1 MQSTA
6 AITIL
11 ETYRMK
17 LREIQRISRLIK
29 NKQKNYRSVIML
41 RFDNVIETRSGGN
54 SNQSEPV
61 PTLVIFLTLC

>member
-29 NKQKNYRSVIML
+29 NKQKNYSSVIML
-41 RFDNVIETRSGGN
+41 PFDNVIETRSGGN
-54 SNQSEPV
+54 SN
-61 PTLVIFLTLC
+61 